1 MARRK
6 DSPQKA
12 AMRENDIAPEI
23 MQVDTKTYYFLY
35 QVDYR
40 RMSSFILKK

>member
-23 MQVDTKTYYFLY
+23 MQFDTKT
-35 QVDYR
+35 
-40 RMSSFILKK
+40 

>member
-23 MQVDTKTYYFLY
+23 MQVDAKT
-35 QVDYR
+35 
-40 RMSSFILKK
+40 